1 MCPLNWEQILKMD
14 MTQLCYKDKNGP
26 PFHRIWRGK
35 SPKCLFLREKITNW
49 FGVCFHVNLYSCPG
63 LFPMP
68 HQSTNGRMS
77 AGMLKRVTSLVLL
90 LSLMH
95 LNATTL
101 WPCLGKLWCTE
112 LLRQR
117 EMDIKL
123 FIWTGLYSF
132 ISWRMVGYMLVDTD
146 GWHNNPPDRVNGS
159 HKVSGHRSTFRDL
172 SVRGSYS
179 THTRRQW
186 DFLTKNHFIDVVI
199 RKYTGK
205 RK

>member
-49 FGVCFHVNLYSCPG
+49 FGVCFRVNLYSCPG

-146 GWHNNPPDRVNGS
+146 GWQQSSRPCQWLTQGEWPQIHFQRFKRERFLLHS
-159 HKVSGHRSTFRDL
+159 HKKTMRFFNKESF
-172 SVRGSYS
+172 Y
-179 THTRRQW
+179 W
-186 DFLTKNHFIDVVI
+186 CCN
-199 RKYTGK
+199 
-205 RK
+205 